1 MIPVVR
7 INGIGLFFELGH
19 QDYLCGSP
27 IEGTR
32 VIEVRQT
39 VLGDIEIEEYK
50 RLGFDTYYK
59 LVAYL
64 EANGHPGVHTAF
76 PITIVYHTTEGES
89 KS

>member
-1 MIPVVR
+1 MIKSA
-7 INGIGLFFELGH
+7 GIFLEFGH
-19 QDYLCGSP
+19 HDYLCGSP

-32 VIEVRQT
+32 IIEVRQT

-64 EANGHPGVHTAF
+64 EANGHPGIHTAS
-76 PITIVYHTTEGES
+76 PITIVYTTQKEN
-89 KS
+89 